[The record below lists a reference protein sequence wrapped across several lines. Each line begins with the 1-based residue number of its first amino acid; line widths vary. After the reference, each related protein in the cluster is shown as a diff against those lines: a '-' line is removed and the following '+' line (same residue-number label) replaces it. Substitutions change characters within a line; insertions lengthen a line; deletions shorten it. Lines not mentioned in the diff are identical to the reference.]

1 VAGFLSACDDETVVP
16 PQVDTV
22 ITVDV
27 VPDTA
32 TLNVGQTRQLVAVV
46 NGTANQAVTWS
57 TSAANFA
64 TVSATGLVTA
74 VAPGTAVISAVSQV
88 RATARDAAVINVVTP
103 PVIPPPTI
111 VITSITTGN
120 TNTPVNT
127 QNVSGQI
134 DVTAELT
141 VPTGAQVQRV
151 EFLLDNNVLP
161 NCTQTFTSG
170 GSADIETDQSMVP
183 LICSIN
189 TADFNATTGAPAFP
203 NGPHQVSAR
212 VVSPAGTVTASTSQ
226 ALVFN
231 NPSFINATLAFLATG
246 TTTAKPCINSG
257 PTARSQGGPGTLWC
271 GGDVRVTLISV
282 NFGGATAAIASA
294 TVNLTSSG
302 AGVSGATGCRT
313 TGNRG
318 TDPTIATVDGGAGPT
333 PGNFPGCPATTVSL
347 TDTNAADGLVVTFSA
362 GSQPTSGVQ
371 NLEDLVSFTVNSTT
385 TGGQAGPVCINPSAT
400 GNPLAACGTGA
411 NGGSNANAAFFV
423 NPVRVD
429 NLAPR
434 VTLFDLRPN
443 TCDQAN
449 CYLNG
454 SFTFT
459 AGASGFFTSVDY
471 GVDSQNTSTF
481 FEAGASAT
489 ALSTVT
495 GTGPLANTAT
505 NADLFLRASVRDT
518 LANSRQ
524 VFPTTDS
531 TIVTTASGSALKFGV
546 DKVIPYILAGT
557 VAPANNGAN
566 DGTAFTVSAADT
578 ATPPAG
584 PSGINTAVSG
594 AFGGIVVKA
603 ERLRTDGTT
612 CLDADAGAVTTFSCT
627 SGGNQGNGTEAVG
640 NGVAFNLGGPVSPV
654 SAYYR
659 VAYFAR
665 DRANNLTPTTTVL
678 TLLDVVP
685 PGAGAIVTP
694 SIITGNASAGFSTTA
709 TDDIDLGDV
718 VAYISYTGSIL
729 HVQDVAA
736 PSSLGTYGPDTF
748 TTSATATQ
756 TFPNFIRSVQ
766 DQPVAGGTV
775 FNAGSVTFN
784 VRDQAGVVDQDA
796 CPSTAAPNT
805 STQNCTSRRDDIT
818 AAVAAGIGA
827 SNPATNFSTVAG
839 FASFLT
845 GTPTPATVCNS
856 DPAGTGVCPTN
867 PTSTVITAA
876 AAGASA
882 TFQANPFVRVN
893 FYFMGP
899 ATAGRQ
905 VLIGTGT
912 QTATT
917 DNGVTRT
924 FNWTITWTIPTLLAP
939 GGYSVYALGVDSK
952 GQGLFGG
959 FQGVTVA
966 ID

>member
-1 VAGFLSACDDETVVP
+1 VP
-16 PQVDTV
+16 
-22 ITVDV
+22 
-27 VPDTA
+27 A
-32 TLNVGQTRQLVAVV
+32 
-46 NGTANQAVTWS
+46 
-57 TSAANFA
+57 
-64 TVSATGLVTA
+64 
-74 VAPGTAVISAVSQV
+74 
-88 RATARDAAVINVVTP
+88 
-103 PVIPPPTI
+103 
-111 VITSITTGN
+111 
-120 TNTPVNT
+120 
-127 QNVSGQI
+127 
-134 DVTAELT
+134 
-141 VPTGAQVQRV
+141 GAQVQRV

-170 GSADIETDQSMVP
+170 GSVDIETDQSMVP

-226 ALVFN
+226 ALIFN
-231 NPSFINATLAFLATG
+231 NPSFINASLAFLATG
-246 TTTAKPCINSG
+246 TTTAKPCVNSG

-294 TVNLTSSG
+294 TVNLTTSG
-302 AGVSGATGCRT
+302 VGVSGASGCRT
-313 TGNRG
+313 TGSRN
-318 TDPTIATVDGGAGPT
+318 TDPTIAGNDGGAGP
-333 PGNFPGCPATTVSL
+333 GGLVNFPMCPATTVSL
-347 TDTNAADGLVVTFSA
+347 TDGNAADGLSVTFSA
-362 GSQPTSGVQ
+362 GSQPTAGVQ
-371 NLEDLVSFTVNSTT
+371 NLEDVVTFSVNSTT
-385 TGGQAGPVCINPSAT
+385 TGGQAGPTCINPSAT
-400 GNPLAACGTGA
+400 GNPLDVCGTGA

-443 TCDQAN
+443 TCDQTN

-481 FEAGASAT
+481 FEAGSSST
-489 ALSTVT
+489 ALSTVANT
-495 GTGPLANTAT
+495 TPLANTAT
-505 NADLFLRASVRDT
+505 NADLFLRANVRDT
-518 LANSRQ
+518 LANARQ

-531 TIVTTASGSALKFGV
+531 TIVTTSSGSALKFGV
-546 DKVIPYILAGT
+546 DKVNPYILAGT

-566 DGTAFTVSAADT
+566 DGTVFTVSAADT

-584 PSGINTAVSG
+584 PSGINTAPSG

-603 ERLRTDGTT
+603 ERVRTDGTA
-612 CLDADAGAVTTFSCT
+612 CLDADAAAVTTFSCS

-640 NGVAFNLGGPVSPV
+640 NGAVFNLGGPVSPQ

-665 DRANNLTPTTTVL
+665 DRANNLTPTTTTL
-678 TLLDVVP
+678 TLLDVVA

-736 PSSLGTYGPDTF
+736 PTSLGTYGPDTF

-766 DQPVAGGTV
+766 DQPVSGGTV

-784 VRDQAGVVDQDA
+784 VRDQAGVVDNDV

-839 FASFLT
+839 FQTFTT
-845 GTPTPATVCNS
+845 GAPTPATVCNS
-856 DPAGTGVCPTN
+856 DPAGGTPAPCPTN

-876 AAGASA
+876 AAGTSA
-882 TFQANPFVRVN
+882 AFQANPFARVN
-893 FYFMGP
+893 FYYMGP
-899 ATAGRQ
+899 GTAGRQ

-912 QTATT
+912 QTATQ
-917 DNGVTRT
+917 DNGTTRT

-952 GQGLFGG
+952 GQGMFGG